1 METFIREYQLA
12 DTSICD
18 AMLELFGKAV
28 DAGLVRDGQAGKH
41 AAADQRVK
49 KSTDFSLER
58 ADALGGADDF
68 KQAAYRAELFGFLN
82 DYMRDTK
89 ILEHGGR
96 FRMRHAPQ
104 IQWYKPGE
112 GFYAWH
118 VDSAYAESDRALA
131 FITYLNDVKD
141 GGGTE
146 FFHQGFV
153 ATPRKGNTVIFAA
166 GLTHVHRG
174 VVSPTEHKYILTGW
188 LHWDGY
194 QP

>member
-18 AMLELFGKAV
+18 AMLELFRKAV
-28 DAGLVRDGQAGKH
+28 DAKLVRDGLAGKGT
-41 AAADQRVK
+41 AFDQRVK
-49 KSTDFSLER
+49 KSTDFSLEQ
-58 ADALGGADDF
+58 AGALGGTDDF
-68 KQAAYRAELFGFLN
+68 KQAAYRAELSGFIN
-82 DYMRDTK
+82 DYLRDTK

-118 VDSAYAESDRALA
+118 VDCAYADSDRAFA

-153 ATPRKGNTVIFAA
+153 AAPRKGNTVIFAA

-188 LHWDGY
+188 LHWA
-194 QP
+194 

>member
-18 AMLELFGKAV
+18 AMLELFRKAV
-28 DAGLVRDGQAGKH
+28 DAKLVRDGVAGKG
-41 AAADQRVK
+41 AAFDQRVK
-49 KSTDFSLER
+49 KSTDFSLEH
-58 ADALGGADDF
+58 AGALAGADDF
-68 KQAAYRAELFGFLN
+68 KQAAYLAELSGFIN
-82 DYMRDTK
+82 DYLRDTK

-153 ATPRKGNTVIFAA
+153 AAPRKGNTVIFAA

-188 LHWDGY
+188 LHWA
-194 QP
+194 

>member
-12 DTSICD
+12 DPSICD
-18 AMLELFGKAV
+18 GLMDLFRKAV
-28 DAGLVRDGQAGKH
+28 DTGLVREGLAGKDG
-41 AAADQRVK
+41 AADPRIK
-49 KSTDFSLER
+49 KSTDFSLEQ
-58 ADALGGADDF
+58 AASLGGPDDF
-68 KQAAYRAELFGFLN
+68 RQAAYRSELAGLIN
-82 DYMRDTK
+82 AYVRDTG

-118 VDSAYAESDRALA
+118 VDSAYGEADRAIA
-131 FITYLNDVKD
+131 FITYLNDVTD

-146 FFHQGFV
+146 FYHQRQV
-153 ATPRKGNTVIFAA
+153 AAPRKGNTVIFAA

-174 VVSPTEHKYILTGW
+174 VVSPTQHKYICTGW
-188 LHWDGY
+188 LHWA
-194 QP
+194 

>member
-18 AMLELFGKAV
+18 AMLELFRKAV
-28 DAGLVRDGQAGKH
+28 DAKLVRDGLAGKG
-41 AAADQRVK
+41 AAFDQLVK
-49 KSTDFSLER
+49 KSTDFSLEQ
-58 ADALGGADDF
+58 AGALGGADDF
-68 KQAAYRAELFGFLN
+68 KQAAYRAELSGFIN
-82 DYMRDTK
+82 DYLRDTK

-146 FFHQGFV
+146 FFHQRFV
-153 ATPRKGNTVIFAA
+153 AAPRKGNTVIFAA

-188 LHWDGY
+188 LHWA
-194 QP
+194 

>member
-18 AMLELFGKAV
+18 AMLELFRKAV
-28 DAGLVRDGQAGKH
+28 DAKLVRDGLAGKG
-41 AAADQRVK
+41 AASDQLVK
-49 KSTDFSLER
+49 KSTDFSLEH
-58 ADALGGADDF
+58 AGALGGADDF
-68 KQAAYRAELFGFLN
+68 KQAAYLAELSGFIN
-82 DYMRDTK
+82 DYLRETK

-153 ATPRKGNTVIFAA
+153 AAPRKGNTVIFAA

-188 LHWDGY
+188 LHWA
-194 QP
+194 

>member
-1 METFIREYQLA
+1 
-12 DTSICD
+12 
-18 AMLELFGKAV
+18 MLELFRKAV
-28 DAGLVRDGQAGKH
+28 DARLVGAGVAGKH
-41 AAADQRVK
+41 AAVDQRVK
-49 KSTDFSLER
+49 KSTDFSLEL
-58 ADALGGADDF
+58 AGALGGPDDF
-68 KQAAYRAELFGFLN
+68 KQAAYRAELFGFIN
-82 DYMRDTK
+82 DYLRETR

-131 FITYLNDVKD
+131 FITYLNDMKD

-146 FFHQGFV
+146 FLHQDFV

-166 GLTHVHRG
+166 GLTHLHRG

-188 LHWDGY
+188 MHWDMTT
-194 QP
+194 

>member
-18 AMLELFGKAV
+18 AMLELFRKAV
-28 DAGLVRDGQAGKH
+28 DAKLVRDGLAGKG
-41 AAADQRVK
+41 AAFDQRVK
-49 KSTDFSLER
+49 KSTDFSLEH
-58 ADALGGADDF
+58 AGALGGAHDF
-68 KQAAYRAELFGFLN
+68 KQAAYLAELSGFIN
-82 DYMRDTK
+82 DYLRDTK

-153 ATPRKGNTVIFAA
+153 AAPRKGNTVIFAA

-188 LHWDGY
+188 LHWA
-194 QP
+194 